1 MYMIRLFLSLFVC
14 LILIV
19 GSLRA
24 QTQTMIT
31 VKGKVLS
38 AKDSTEL
45 STSILYEKLPY
56 YDDMGL
62 VTADGAG
69 DFSFLLVKDVKYNIS
84 ITMPRY
90 KPLNQEVIADDPD
103 NDLSHTFNF
112 YLELDQAEEIIRLN
126 NVIFA
131 RGSDVVQNQSFPE
144 LDKLIK
150 RLKTSGDM
158 IIQLEGHTDFAG
170 NPQANMALS
179 QARVESVK
187 KYLAKKINKNRILT
201 KAFGGTEPLFQ
212 ERTPDA
218 MSKNRRVEV
227 RIIRK

>member
-1 MYMIRLFLSLFVC
+1 MFRLFFSLIVY
-14 LILIV
+14 LILV
-19 GSLRA
+19 ANLAKA
-24 QTQTMIT
+24 QNATMIT
-31 VKGKVLS
+31 VTGKVLS
-38 AKDSTEL
+38 AKDSSEI

-62 VTADGAG
+62 ATANESG
-69 DFSFLLVKDVKYNIS
+69 DFSFLLIKDVEYNIS
-84 ITMPRY
+84 IRKSNY
-90 KPLNQEVIADDPD
+90 KALNQEIKVDDPD
-103 NDLSHTFNF
+103 NNKSHTVNF
-112 YLELDQAEEIIRLN
+112 YLEIDKEEEIIHLN

-131 RGSDVVQNQSFPE
+131 RGSDILQKESYSE
-144 LDKLIK
+144 LDQLIV

-187 KYLAKKINKNRILT
+187 KYLVQRINKNRILT
-201 KAFGGTEPLFQ
+201 KAFGGTKPLFQ
-212 ERTPDA
+212 ERTPTA
-218 MSKNRRVEV
+218 MAKNRRVEV